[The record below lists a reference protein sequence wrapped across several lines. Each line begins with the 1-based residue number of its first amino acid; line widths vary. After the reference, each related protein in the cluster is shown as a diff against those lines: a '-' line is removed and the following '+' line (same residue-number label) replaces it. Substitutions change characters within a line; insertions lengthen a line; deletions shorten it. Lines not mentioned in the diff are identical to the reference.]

1 MSIDVSITVAT
12 LADTPVAVF
21 GEAVS
26 AGVRQLLN
34 HEGSLT
40 VASANCEAPEPGRVL
55 INPGSGHLHAD
66 QIATLRKLVR
76 PPAQGE
82 LGVAP
87 RGFIIPVGVH
97 CKVRGLKRVYAASD
111 ATDSPVKHVGIAVQR
126 ADVGA
131 QGIAALARVADG
143 DQQNVDVVT
152 PMQIAVKYFA
162 PMWRDATRLAV
173 ST

>member
-1 MSIDVSITVAT
+1 M
-12 LADTPVAVF
+12 
-21 GEAVS
+21 
-26 AGVRQLLN
+26 
-34 HEGSLT
+34 
-40 VASANCEAPEPGRVL
+40 
-55 INPGSGHLHAD
+55 
-66 QIATLRKLVR
+66 
-76 PPAQGE
+76 
-82 LGVAP
+82 
-87 RGFIIPVGVH
+87 IPVDVH

-111 ATDSPVKHVGIAVQR
+111 ATDSPVKHGGTAVQG

-152 PMQIAVKYFA
+152 PMQIAVKYLA